1 MRYFSNEMFS
11 LVKNGVYSSKHWN
24 KESCKDCSFAAVV
37 ATIIISRKQ
46 IHVIY
51 FSNLHFFLNL
61 SLNLPAIVKI
71 VLKVR
76 VIVYFDLT
84 ILQGRANSSKTVFG
98 ALRRL
103 SKYINE

>member
-1 MRYFSNEMFS
+1 MIYFSNEMFS

-24 KESCKDCSFAAVV
+24 KESCKDCSFAAMV
-37 ATIIISRKQ
+37 ASTISRKQ

-61 SLNLPAIVKI
+61 SLNLQAIVKI
-71 VLKVR
+71 VF
-76 VIVYFDLT
+76 FDLT

-98 ALRRL
+98 ALQT
-103 SKYINE
+103 SIKVH

>member
-37 ATIIISRKQ
+37 ATISRKQ

-51 FSNLHFFLNL
+51 F
-61 SLNLPAIVKI
+61 
-71 VLKVR
+71 
-76 VIVYFDLT
+76 
-84 ILQGRANSSKTVFG
+84 
-98 ALRRL
+98 
-103 SKYINE
+103 

>member
-24 KESCKDCSFAAVV
+24 KESYKDCSFAAMV
-37 ATIIISRKQ
+37 ASTISRKQ

-61 SLNLPAIVKI
+61 SLNLQAIVKI
-71 VLKVR
+71 VF
-76 VIVYFDLT
+76 FDLT

-98 ALRRL
+98 ALQT
-103 SKYINE
+103 SIKVH

>member
-1 MRYFSNEMFS
+1 MIYFSNEMFS

-24 KESCKDCSFAAVV
+24 KESYKDCSFAAMV
-37 ATIIISRKQ
+37 ASTISRKQ

-61 SLNLPAIVKI
+61 SLNLQAIVKI
-71 VLKVR
+71 VV
-76 VIVYFDLT
+76 FDLT

-98 ALRRL
+98 ALQT
-103 SKYINE
+103 SIKVH

>member
-1 MRYFSNEMFS
+1 MIYFSNEMFS

-51 FSNLHFFLNL
+51 F
-61 SLNLPAIVKI
+61 
-71 VLKVR
+71 
-76 VIVYFDLT
+76 
-84 ILQGRANSSKTVFG
+84 
-98 ALRRL
+98 
-103 SKYINE
+103 

>member
-24 KESCKDCSFAAVV
+24 KESYKDCSFAAMV
-37 ATIIISRKQ
+37 ATFISRKQ

-51 FSNLHFFLNL
+51 FSNLHFFFNL
-61 SLNLPAIVKI
+61 SLNLQAIVKI

>member
-24 KESCKDCSFAAVV
+24 KESYEDCSFAAVV

-51 FSNLHFFLNL
+51 F
-61 SLNLPAIVKI
+61 
-71 VLKVR
+71 
-76 VIVYFDLT
+76 
-84 ILQGRANSSKTVFG
+84 
-98 ALRRL
+98 
-103 SKYINE
+103 